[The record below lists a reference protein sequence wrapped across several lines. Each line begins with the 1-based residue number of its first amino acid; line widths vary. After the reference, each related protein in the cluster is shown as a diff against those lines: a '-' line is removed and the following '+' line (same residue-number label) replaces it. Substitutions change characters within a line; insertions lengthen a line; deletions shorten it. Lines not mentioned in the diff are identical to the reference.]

1 MKVMNNEKI
10 QLVKKLFTAWN
21 RADVDG
27 VLNCYDQEFT
37 REDLSSNKKHGQEQ
51 LEKIVK
57 EYLQAFPDIRYE
69 IEKLIEKDQ
78 SIIVCWRAN
87 GHHKAK
93 LMGIPATGKFIS
105 FTGVSIL
112 EIENN
117 KIKKVWY
124 MWDEAGML
132 RQMGMLTELR
142 MENTSHSTGNF
153 SQKQSSQRA

>member
-1 MKVMNNEKI
+1 MNQEKI
-10 QLVKKLFTAWN
+10 QLVKQLFTAWN
-21 RADVDG
+21 RADVHG
-27 VLNCYDQEFT
+27 VLACYEKEFT
-37 REDLSSNKKHGQEQ
+37 REDLSSNKKHGHEQ

-69 IEKLIEKDQ
+69 IEKLIEKDDN
-78 SIIVCWRAN
+78 IIVCWRAN

-93 LMGIPATGKFIS
+93 LMGIPATGKLIS

-112 EIENN
+112 EIEN
-117 KIKKVWY
+117 KRIRKVWY

-142 MENTSHSTGNF
+142 MNTAPTDAKNF
-153 SQKQSSQRA
+153 IQTEQPGQRA

>member
-1 MKVMNNEKI
+1 MSNEKI
-10 QLVKKLFTAWN
+10 QIVKKLFTAWN

-37 REDLSSNKKHGQEQ
+37 REDMSSNKKHGLEQ

-112 EIENN
+112 EIEND

-132 RQMGMLTELR
+132 RQMGMLTELKI
-142 MENTSHSTGNF
+142 ESITQGTKNFIQTS
-153 SQKQSSQRA
+153 QSGQRA